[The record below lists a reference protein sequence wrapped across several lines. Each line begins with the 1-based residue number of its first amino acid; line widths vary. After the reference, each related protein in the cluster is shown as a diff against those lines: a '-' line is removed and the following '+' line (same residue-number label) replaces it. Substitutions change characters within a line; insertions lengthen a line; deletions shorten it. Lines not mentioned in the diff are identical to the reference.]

1 MDGRGVPLSLVVVGA
16 NRHDVTQ
23 VAAVLGGKVV
33 GQLGI
38 EDAGKENLCAD
49 KAYDSAEARA
59 IMIEHD
65 YIPHV
70 RSRGEEIEAKI
81 HDPAYKA
88 RRWVI
93 EVSHSWYNLFRKL
106 TIRYEKKVRNW
117 IALHNLA
124 AAVIALRKIT
134 LPDGKNFIYG

>member
-1 MDGRGVPLSLVVVGA
+1 MVVGA

-23 VAAVLGGKVV
+23 VAAVLGGKAV
-33 GQLGI
+33 GQL
-38 EDAGKENLCAD
+38 DCASVVVENLCAD

-59 IMIEHD
+59 IMQDHN

-70 RSRGEEIEAKI
+70 RSRGEEIEAKTD
-81 HDPAYKA
+81 DPTYKA

-106 TIRYEKKVRNW
+106 TIRYEKKVCNW

-134 LPDGKNFIYG
+134 LPGGKNFIYG